1 MIKLNP
7 KLFDEE
13 VERVATRDGYGQ
25 GLVRL
30 GESNKNVVV
39 LCGDLTESTRSLAF
53 ADQFP
58 KRFFEIGVAEQNM
71 MGIAAGLAL
80 SGKVPF
86 VSSYA
91 VFNPGRNWDQF
102 RVSVCYSQANVKVA
116 GAHAG
121 ISVGPDGATHQ
132 ALEDIAITRVLPE
145 LTVIV
150 PCDSIET
157 KKATIASAND
167 VVGPVYLRFGRE
179 KSPVVTTEESTF
191 IIGKAEILREGS
203 DATIVACG
211 ILVYEALVASEKLS
225 KQGINVE
232 VINSHTIKPLDG
244 ATIVGSLQKTGALV
258 TAEEHQVAGGMGS
271 AILEVSSQFFPVPTV
286 MVGIQNRFGESGKP
300 EELLEKY
307 GLKSTNIVEAVKK
320 VIAKKQGKNK

>member
-13 VERVATRDGYGQ
+13 VERIAARDGYGQ

-39 LCGDLTESTRSLAF
+39 LCGDLTESTRSQDF

-58 KRFFEIGVAEQNM
+58 DRFFEIGVAEQNM

-80 SGKVPF
+80 SGKIPF
-86 VSSYA
+86 ISSYA

-132 ALEDIAITRVLPE
+132 ALEDIAITRVLPD

-150 PCDSIET
+150 PCDAIET
-157 KKATIASAND
+157 KKATIAAANEII
-167 VVGPVYLRFGRE
+167 GPVYLRFGRE
-179 KSPVVTTEESTF
+179 KSPIVTTEESQF
-191 IIGKAEILREGS
+191 IIGKAEILKEGS

-211 ILVYEALVASEKLS
+211 ILVYEALVASKELDREN
-225 KQGINVE
+225 INVE
-232 VINSHTIKPLDG
+232 IINSHTIKPLDG
-244 ATIVGSLQKTGALV
+244 ATIVGSIQKTGALV

-271 AILEVSSQFFPVPTV
+271 AVLEVASQFHPVPTV
-286 MVGIQNRFGESGKP
+286 MVGIQDRFGESGKP
-300 EELLEKY
+300 DELLEKY
-307 GLKSTNIVEAVKK
+307 GLKSANIVEAVKK
-320 VIAKKQGKNK
+320 VVAKKHGE